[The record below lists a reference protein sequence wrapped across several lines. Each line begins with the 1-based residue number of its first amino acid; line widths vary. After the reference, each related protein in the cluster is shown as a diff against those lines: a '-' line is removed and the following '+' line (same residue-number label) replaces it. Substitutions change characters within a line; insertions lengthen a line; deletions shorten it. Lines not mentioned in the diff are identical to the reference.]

1 MDRKEKLTQ
10 LLVEFHERFSSWEH
24 GVIHETGLTLSRIH
38 TLEMIGSLGAPRMK
52 ELAVRMGVTT
62 GALTVLVNRLVESG
76 YVQRRHDPDDRRSI
90 RVMLTESGREH
101 FSAHHD
107 LHLQLT
113 EEMIGELSE
122 DEIKVFMN
130 ILERLIERF

>member
-1 MDRKEKLTQ
+1 MDQKEKMTR

-24 GVIHETGLTLSRIH
+24 GVIHDTDMTLPRMH
-38 TLEMIGSLGAPRMK
+38 TLEMIGSLGEPRMK
-52 ELAVRMGVTT
+52 ELAVKMGVTT

-76 YVQRRHDPDDRRSI
+76 YVERRQDPEDRRSI
-90 RVMLTESGREH
+90 RVVLTESGKEH
-101 FSAHHD
+101 FRAHHD

-113 EEMIGELSE
+113 EEMASELN
-122 DEIKVFMN
+122 DEEMSTFMD